1 MIQKILHFELLHTGP
16 DPGLTIED
24 KLAFAVSLTLQS
36 QSIQSLNPR
45 ALSIRFLINTLCYFF
60 SNYVGEV

>member
-24 KLAFAVSLTLQS
+24 KTAFPVSLFLQS
-36 QSIQSLNPR
+36 QSAQSLNPR
-45 ALSIRFLINTLCYFF
+45 ALIKRIFN
-60 SNYVGEV
+60 